1 MANISFVSKFF
12 GGKLGIDI
20 GTSSIKIVELS
31 QKDGKIFLEGYGET
45 PTKEFSGK
53 IFGEI
58 RKEDYE
64 PFRKQIADGIK
75 SVIKK
80 SKIKG
85 KEVSFAIP
93 DFITFF
99 TSFDLPKMNAEETE
113 KAIQVQARQRIPL
126 HLSEVTLDW
135 TADQITNEKKNV
147 LLYAVPNEAIDHYK
161 EIAKISGMKIH
172 SLEAEI
178 FGLARS
184 LGRNKN
190 GINIIADIGIES
202 TTVNVVRGINPLASQ
217 RLDISGRRL
226 LQTIANRFNI
236 SYNEA
241 EEIVKQGEA
250 AYSFD
255 QIVESV
261 SAVFDTTIIKKI
273 LEMIKSQEKR
283 GERVETVIISGGISR
298 SPGLREY
305 FQGKIGDIKVEVAN
319 PFDNIEHPPVLHQ
332 KLTELGPSYS
342 IAAGMALAEFLSNK
356 S

>member
-1 MANISFVSKFF
+1 MRLF

-31 QKDGKIFLEGYGET
+31 QKDGKIFLENYGEI
-45 PTKEFSGK
+45 PTREFSGK

-64 PFRKQIADGIK
+64 PFRKEIASGIK
-75 SVIKK
+75 SILKA

-85 KEVSFAIP
+85 REASFAIP

-113 KAIQVQARQRIPL
+113 KAIELQARQRIPL

-135 TADQITNEKKNV
+135 TIDNYIAKEKKNI
-147 LLYAVPNEAIDHYK
+147 LLYAVPNEAIEHYK
-161 EIAKISGMKIH
+161 EIAKISGIKVH
-172 SLEAEI
+172 SLEAEV

-184 LGRNKN
+184 FGRKKK
-190 GINIIADIGIES
+190 GINIIVDIGTES
-202 TTVNVVRGINPLASQ
+202 STVNVIRGINPLISHS
-217 RLDISGRRL
+217 LDVSGRKL
-226 LQTIANRFNI
+226 LQIIANRFNI
-236 SYNEA
+236 SYTEA
-241 EEIVKQGEA
+241 EEVVKRGEA

-261 SAVFDTTIIKKI
+261 SAVFDTTIIKKV
-273 LEMIKSQEKR
+273 LEMIKNQEKR
-283 GERVETVIISGGISR
+283 GEKIETIIISGGISR

-305 FQGKIGDIKVEVAN
+305 FQAKMGKITVEVAN
-319 PFDNIEHPPVLHQ
+319 PFDNIEHPPILHQ
-332 KLTELGPSYS
+332 RLTELGPSYS
-342 IAAGMALAEFLSNK
+342 VAIGMALAEFFPNK